1 MSIGKYNKTI
11 HNKFTSIHFKHHK
24 IKISGKYTPYKVRDL
39 QVGSDGVY
47 LIKHINHKYN
57 KHNKRNE
64 PQESKEVFGKAK
76 KDYAPEKVKHKLK
89 CVNAQGFFAACVTRN
104 VNQVGGYA
112 H

>member
-1 MSIGKYNKTI
+1 MVSIGKYNKTI

-76 KDYAPEKVKHKLK
+76 KDYAEADRIRDEMPKAFLLPASPE
-89 CVNAQGFFAACVTRN
+89 T
-104 VNQVGGYA
+104 
-112 H
+112 